1 MKRSDTKIGK
11 MIESRDKKKIS
22 RREIE
27 KIIAVLLIMGF
38 TSCQKAWYGRDGRP
52 GDAFV
57 SFTWQV
63 SEPTYIDVGNG
74 AVPPVFYWGE
84 SYKIRPGN
92 YTLYYEGEVWAGSGW
107 ALYSWEVIYEIWEVP
122 GEQGDW
128 YYNGSDGPDN
138 YFNIECSPYGPYI
151 SSDYKSLVIDP
162 KYDLIS
168 ENKDEIV
175 VEQKADGMRMKITY
189 RKSEIKNRI
198 ELAEQEKNAMTLISE

>member
-1 MKRSDTKIGK
+1 MKRSDIQIGK
-11 MIESRDKKKIS
+11 MIKLRKDAKGFRMK
-22 RREIE
+22 IE
-27 KIIAVLLIMGF
+27 KLIAVLLILGF

-63 SEPTYIDVGNG
+63 SEPTYIDVGTA

-92 YTLYYEGEVWAGSGW
+92 YTLYYEGEVWAGSGL
-107 ALYSWEVIYEIWEVP
+107 ALYSWKVMYEIWEVP
-122 GEQGDW
+122 GEHGDW

-138 YFNIECSPYGPYI
+138 YFSIECSPYGPYV
-151 SSDYKSLVIDP
+151 SSDYKSTALDP

-189 RKSEIKNRI
+189 KKSEIKKRLGI
-198 ELAEQEKNAMTLISE
+198 KE

>member
-1 MKRSDTKIGK
+1 MKRSDIQIGK
-11 MIESRDKKKIS
+11 MIELQSDAKVS
-22 RREIE
+22 RRKIE
-27 KIIAVLLIMGF
+27 KLIAVLLILSF

-122 GEQGDW
+122 GERGDW

-151 SSDYKSLVIDP
+151 SSDYKSAALDP

-189 RKSEIKNRI
+189 RKSEKKKRI
-198 ELAEQEKNAMTLISE
+198 ETEKQEK

>member
-1 MKRSDTKIGK
+1 MKRSDIQIGK
-11 MIESRDKKKIS
+11 MIELRSDAKVS
-22 RREIE
+22 RRKIE
-27 KIIAVLLIMGF
+27 KLIAVLLILGF

-107 ALYSWEVIYEIWEVP
+107 ALYSWEVMYEIWEVP
-122 GEQGDW
+122 GERGDW

-151 SSDYKSLVIDP
+151 SSDYKSTALDP

-168 ENKDEIV
+168 ENKDEII

-198 ELAEQEKNAMTLISE
+198 ELAEQEK